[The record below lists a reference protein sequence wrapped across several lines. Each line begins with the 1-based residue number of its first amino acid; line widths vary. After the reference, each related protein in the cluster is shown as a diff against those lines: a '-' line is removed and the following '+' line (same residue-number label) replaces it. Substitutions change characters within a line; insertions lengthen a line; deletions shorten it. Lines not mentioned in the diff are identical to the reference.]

1 MLRRSERTILS
12 EYRLKRMQ
20 RGLEYTLLTSV
31 HLFFVISFHHY
42 FEWWMALGVGA
53 TMFCMNF
60 QLTLLRERRRTRAP
74 KNRARIL
81 ADTFESILLLMFIVL
96 LSLGG
101 LLKRWMSMQDQE
113 FLGYVAAVLA
123 GMFLAG
129 FAGELY
135 WQLRHFRT
143 LDPDG
148 RVNYVRNLR
157 RTIIFPYLK

>member
-1 MLRRSERTILS
+1 MLRRPERSTLS
-12 EYRLKRMQ
+12 EYRLKRLQ
-20 RGLEYTLLTSV
+20 RGLEYTLLTTV
-31 HLFFVISFHHY
+31 HLFFVVSFHNF
-42 FEWWMALGVGA
+42 FEWWMAVGVGL

-74 KNRARIL
+74 KNRGRIL

-101 LLKRWMSMQDQE
+101 VLKRWMSMQDQE
-113 FLGYVAAVLA
+113 FLGYVAAILS

-129 FAGELY
+129 FLGEIY
-135 WQLRHFRT
+135 WQLRHFRR
-143 LDPDG
+143 LDGED
-148 RVNYVRNLR
+148 RTNYVRNLR